1 MPGVGGE
8 SVYVNTSLLEFNPG
22 TGNLIIGPSS
32 TGALYVG
39 SSGFDYG
46 TSWTGVFKKDQ
57 NAPTL
62 LGLINNTVGT
72 SAAAQLELLTGTA
85 FSYVNSRLNDNN
97 GSPYYTL
104 EGGSAVNNAYYHFN
118 NHYWGNQAGTNFAA
132 LTSSGYFGVGL
143 TGPNSVIQSQY
154 ASGLYTN
161 AEGSVHGFQ
170 TQTGETTSDYTLYM
184 GADKTHGVAYIQGV
198 NWGVTYAPLVLNGRG
213 GSVGIGTPSPAYT
226 LDVSGSI
233 RSSVN
238 FIPGTVSNTGGGTW
252 QFGSGA
258 WSGTSPATTSVNSVT
273 GITYTSGS
281 GSQLFTLSSV
291 PGQASLQ
298 LDGSLFVG
306 DNITY
311 NPSSVSGS
319 SDGYLVVEQD
329 GSFGGNLN
337 TQGYVGVGSSS
348 QYGLY
353 LGGNQINTPGY
364 NGLAEIA
371 VNYAGYQNGTTQYRN
386 FLVYN
391 GKSSLIASFAG
402 TTSSANFFGGTSTS
416 SAVVIAT
423 SNQYGGTQYAGM
435 LTLTNL
441 ISGATNINKFLR
453 LNNVGGFEIVNNAYN
468 SVIFSVS
475 DTGAVT
481 ATGDI
486 TAYASDIRLKQNIV
500 SIDNALDKVNKIR
513 GVTFDWKDAAITAGF
528 TPTQMHDVGVIAQEI
543 DAVLPE
549 AVRFAPFDRDV
560 VDPTKSKSGENY
572 LTVQYEKLTALLIEA
587 VKELGAKV
595 ERLQGEIDQ
604 LKG

>member
-1 MPGVGGE
+1 
-8 SVYVNTSLLEFNPG
+8 
-22 TGNLIIGPSS
+22 
-32 TGALYVG
+32 
-39 SSGFDYG
+39 
-46 TSWTGVFKKDQ
+46 
-57 NAPTL
+57 L
-62 LGLINNTVGT
+62 LGLINSTVGT
-72 SAAAQLELLTGTA
+72 SAAAQLELITGTA

-258 WSGTSPATTSVNSVT
+258 WSGNSPATTSVNSVT
-273 GITYTSGS
+273 GITYSGGS
-281 GSQLFTLSSV
+281 GSQLFTLSSA
-291 PGQASLQ
+291 PGNTSLQ
-298 LDGSLFVG
+298 LDGSIFIG
-306 DNITY
+306 DGITY
-311 NPSSVSGS
+311 NPLTYSGS
-319 SDGYLVVEQD
+319 TTGGLVVQNG
-329 GSFGGNLN
+329 GSFGGSL
-337 TQGYVGVGSSS
+337 YVNGSI
-348 QYGLY
+348 Y
-353 LGGNQINTPGY
+353 
-364 NGLAEIA
+364 
-371 VNYAGYQNGTTQYRN
+371 
-386 FLVYN
+386 
-391 GKSSLIASFAG
+391 
-402 TTSSANFFGGTSTS
+402 
-416 SAVVIAT
+416 AT
-423 SNQYGGTQYAGM
+423 S
-435 LTLTNL
+435 
-441 ISGATNINKFLR
+441 
-453 LNNVGGFEIVNNAYN
+453 
-468 SVIFSVS
+468 
-475 DTGAVT
+475 
-481 ATGDI
+481 DI
-486 TAYASDIRLKQNIV
+486 TAYYSDERLKTNIEPIV
-500 SIDNALDKVNKIR
+500 DALGKIKALKGITYYPNQLASELSGDDSKVQR
-513 GVTFDWKDAAITAGF
+513 
-528 TPTQMHDVGVIAQEI
+528 VGVIAQ
-543 DAVLPE
+543 DVAAVLPQIVK
-549 AVRFAPFDRDV
+549 AAPFDIGPDG
-560 VDPTKSKSGENY
+560 TSKSGENY
-572 LTVQYEKLTALLIEA
+572 LTVQYDKLTALLIEA